1 MNLTKNKALYVILII
16 FGIFLVI
23 GLCVFVVFAAALAAL
38 FRSTQP

>member
-1 MNLTKNKALYVILII
+1 LSNAALYVILII

-38 FRSTQP
+38 FSSTQR